1 MAAAVFV
8 LTSIFWLAVLG
19 RSKSVPQEDIAPLDT
34 YNTPLAYYHTNTP
47 PDNKAGR
54 SIAWMS
60 EDELRTMLYS
70 ANFRDLDGMSLNMM
84 RRLFLAWHYKALYE
98 RVAKKT
104 GLQEPVIFAYFIIEA
119 TIEGSESTLW
129 AEHWNPGGI
138 KYRGRAKMVMAKD
151 DCGPV
156 PCAFESFS
164 SFDQAVH
171 YWAEVFN
178 SERYKD
184 CKRRQIDDTC
194 ECLKKAGYYTGKGWK
209 NRAAIAHQ
217 YVEFIANNFPNNV

>member
-1 MAAAVFV
+1 MALGIFV
-8 LTSIFWLAVLG
+8 ISSIFWVAVLG
-19 RSKSVPQEDIAPLDT
+19 KAETVESDVPGTELVAA
-34 YNTPLAYYHTNTP
+34 PLAYYHSNTP
-47 PDNKAGR
+47 PHNKAGR
-54 SIAWMS
+54 AIAEMS
-60 EDELRTMLYS
+60 ETELRTMLS
-70 ANFRDLDGMSLNMM
+70 EAGFRGVDDLSLSMM

-98 RVAKKT
+98 RVARKS
-104 GLQEPVIFAYFIIEA
+104 GIAEPVVFAYFIIEA
-119 TIEGSESTLW
+119 TIEGRESDLW
-129 AEHWNPGGI
+129 ADHWNPGGI
-138 KYRGRAKMVMAKD
+138 KYRGRANVVMAKD

-194 ECLKKAGYYTGKGWK
+194 ACLKKAGYYTGKGWK
-209 NRAAIAHQ
+209 YRAVIAHQ
-217 YVEFIANNFPNNV
+217 YVEFIANNFPKSNV